1 MLLLK
6 VSTDLTLAQ
15 DLGNQLIK
23 NLEKVIF
30 GKRTVLAQVIIGLFS
45 EGHILIE
52 DVPGVGK
59 TMLAR
64 SLAISTGC
72 KFTRIQFTP
81 DLLPSDITGISVY
94 DQKNNIFEFRPGPVF
109 TQILLADEINR
120 ATPKSQSALL
130 EAMGESQV
138 SAENITRILPKP
150 FFVMATQNPMEY
162 EGVFPL
168 PESQMDR
175 FLLRISVGYPT
186 KEIEESI
193 LEQMQIQHPID
204 SLSSISTPEEILQA
218 QKIVRGVFV
227 SQPARAY
234 ILDIVN
240 STRNHADL
248 QLGASPR
255 ASLGLLRAAQA
266 EAVLNG
272 RDFIIPDDIKK
283 LAVPVLAH
291 RLILNPEARMG
302 NLTQNNVMT
311 EILDSVRAPIQD
323 EKIHR

>member
-1 MLLLK
+1 LK

-30 GKRTVLAQVIIGLFS
+30 GKRTVLEQVIIGLFS

-138 SAENITRILPKP
+138 SAENITRILPQP
-150 FFVMATQNPMEY
+150 FFVMATQNPLEY

-186 KEIEESI
+186 KEIEASI
-193 LEQMQIQHPID
+193 LEQMQIKHPID
-204 SLSSISTPEEILQA
+204 SLNSISTPEKILQA
-218 QKIVRGVFV
+218 QKIVRDVFV
-227 SQPARAY
+227 SQPTRAY

-283 LAVPVLAH
+283 LAVPVLSH

-302 NLTQNNVMT
+302 NLTQNDVMT
-311 EILDSVRAPIQD
+311 EILDSIRAPIQD

>member
-1 MLLLK
+1 
-6 VSTDLTLAQ
+6 
-15 DLGNQLIK
+15 
-23 NLEKVIF
+23 
-30 GKRTVLAQVIIGLFS
+30 LFS

-138 SAENITRILPKP
+138 SAENITRILPQP
-150 FFVMATQNPMEY
+150 FFVMATQNPLEY

-186 KEIEESI
+186 KEIEASI
-193 LEQMQIQHPID
+193 LEQMQIKHPID
-204 SLSSISTPEEILQA
+204 SLNSISTPEKILQA
-218 QKIVRGVFV
+218 QKIVRDVFV
-227 SQPARAY
+227 SQPTRAY

-283 LAVPVLAH
+283 LAVPVLSH

-302 NLTQNNVMT
+302 NLTQNDVMT
-311 EILDSVRAPIQD
+311 EILDSIRAPIQD